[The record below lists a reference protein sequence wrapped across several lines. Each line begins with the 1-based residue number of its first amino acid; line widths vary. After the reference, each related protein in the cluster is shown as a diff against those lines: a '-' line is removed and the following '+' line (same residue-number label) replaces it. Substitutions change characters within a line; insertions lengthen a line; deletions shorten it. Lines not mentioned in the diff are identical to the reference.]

1 MSSSS
6 RSIAA
11 ARQKRA
17 GEQSQP
23 MNTSRPV
30 TSISSQGAFAQQYQ
44 QQMMSQNIP
53 VGSKNVRVAQN
64 KGQFQ
69 GTRTN
74 LNGNQK
80 LQQQEQQE
88 QSTKI
93 SVSNA
98 IGLITLRLGRLE
110 NIVSDAIDEGGLNN
124 GNGNGNNAESTQ
136 NSSNM
141 KLVSDEVFENIVN
154 RLNLLES
161 KIIQI
166 TTQTEKID
174 NLENEMKN
182 MQGSIIN
189 LNALLSSFINDT
201 NEKFV
206 DYENAL
212 AEMEQNFEI
221 NTNDA
226 NIMTEQ
232 NVDTNVLEIDES
244 MNDNS
249 VNNNDLES
257 DAKSSKLENDESNE
271 N

>member
-17 GEQSQP
+17 GEQSQT

-44 QQMMSQNIP
+44 QQMMAQNIP

-64 KGQFQ
+64 KGQIH
-69 GTRTN
+69 TATPTMN
-74 LNGNQK
+74 SNEKSL
-80 LQQQEQQE
+80 QQE
-88 QSTKI
+88 QSAKM

-110 NIVSDAIDEGGLNN
+110 NIVSDAIDEGGINNN
-124 GNGNGNNAESTQ
+124 GKSSQ
-136 NSSNM
+136 IPSNM

-166 TTQTEKID
+166 TNQTEKID
-174 NLENEMKN
+174 KLENEITSV
-182 MQGSIIN
+182 QGSIIN
-189 LNALLSSFINDT
+189 LNALLTTFINDT
-201 NEKFV
+201 NEKFL

-212 AEMEQNFEI
+212 TEIEQNFEI
-221 NTNDA
+221 NTNDV
-226 NIMTEQ
+226 NIITEQ
-232 NVDTNVLEIDES
+232 NEQENVVENDETNDTNNV
-244 MNDNS
+244 
-249 VNNNDLES
+249 VNNN
-257 DAKSSKLENDESNE
+257 LENDTNSIKNE
-271 N
+271 DCNEVN

>member
-69 GTRTN
+69 G
-74 LNGNQK
+74 NQK
-80 LQQQEQQE
+80 LQQQQQQQQQE

-161 KIIQI
+161 KVIQF
-166 TTQTEKID
+166 TNQTEKLEK
-174 NLENEMKN
+174 LENEMTN
-182 MQGSIIN
+182 TQSSIIA
-189 LNALLSSFINDT
+189 LNTLLNSFINDT

-212 AEMEQNFEI
+212 AEIEQNFEI
-221 NTNDA
+221 NTNDV
-226 NIMTEQ
+226 NIMTEEI
-232 NVDTNVLEIDES
+232 VDTNVVEIDET
-244 MNDNS
+244 MNDGN
-249 VNNNDLES
+249 VITNDLES
-257 DAKSSKLENDESNE
+257 VEASESI
-271 N
+271 

>member
-17 GEQSQP
+17 GEQSQT

-44 QQMMSQNIP
+44 QQMMAQNIP

-64 KGQFQ
+64 KGQIQ
-69 GTRTN
+69 
-74 LNGNQK
+74 GNQK
-80 LQQQEQQE
+80 FQQQQQQQQQQQEQT
-88 QSTKI
+88 TKI

-98 IGLITLRLGRLE
+98 IGLVTLRLGRLE
-110 NIVSDAIDEGGLNN
+110 SIVSDAIEQGGFNN
-124 GNGNGNNAESTQ
+124 GNNTESTQ
-136 NSSNM
+136 IPSNM

-154 RLNLLES
+154 RINLLES
-161 KIIQI
+161 KVIQF
-166 TTQTEKID
+166 TNQTEK
-174 NLENEMKN
+174 LENEMTN
-182 MQGSIIN
+182 TQSSIIA
-189 LNALLSSFINDT
+189 LNTLLSSFINDT

-212 AEMEQNFEI
+212 AEIEQNFEI
-221 NTNDA
+221 NANDV

-232 NVDTNVLEIDES
+232 IVDTSVVEIDEAK
-244 MNDNS
+244 NDGN
-249 VNNNDLES
+249 VIGDDLES
-257 DAKSSKLENDESNE
+257 DEAIEISETN
-271 N
+271 

>member
-30 TSISSQGAFAQQYQ
+30 TSISSQGAFAQQQQYQ
-44 QQMMSQNIP
+44 QQMMSQSIP

-64 KGQFQ
+64 RAQ
-69 GTRTN
+69 GPGGR
-74 LNGNQK
+74 GNPNVSD
-80 LQQQEQQE
+80 QQE

-98 IGLITLRLGRLE
+98 IGLITLRLGKLE
-110 NIVSDAIDEGGLNN
+110 KFIHEVNEEGGFSNN
-124 GNGNGNNAESTQ
+124 GGNDMSGTSMPP
-136 NSSNM
+136 NM

-161 KIIQI
+161 KVINFTSQ
-166 TTQTEKID
+166 
-174 NLENEMKN
+174 NENFAKDISN
-182 MQGSIIN
+182 IHTSIIN
-189 LNALLSSFINDT
+189 LNSNLSFFMNET
-201 NEKFV
+201 NQKFV

-212 AEMEQNFEI
+212 GEIEKNFEVDNNLDMVNQESEVTYMEEI
-221 NTNDA
+221 NTN
-226 NIMTEQ
+226 NE
-232 NVDTNVLEIDES
+232 TNTYDES
-244 MNDNS
+244 LE
-249 VNNNDLES
+249 NND
-257 DAKSSKLENDESNE
+257 DNDDNDENNE
-271 N
+271 NT

>member
-44 QQMMSQNIP
+44 QQMMAQNIP

-69 GTRTN
+69 G
-74 LNGNQK
+74 NQK
-80 LQQQEQQE
+80 FQQQQQQQE

-98 IGLITLRLGRLE
+98 IGLVTLRLGRLE
-110 NIVSDAIDEGGLNN
+110 SLVSDVIDQGGFNN
-124 GNGNGNNAESTQ
+124 GNNTESTQ
-136 NSSNM
+136 IPTNM
-141 KLVSDEVFENIVN
+141 KMVTDEVFENIIN
-154 RLNLLES
+154 RINLLES
-161 KIIQI
+161 KVIQF
-166 TTQTEKID
+166 TNQTEKLEK
-174 NLENEMKN
+174 LENEMTN
-182 MQGSIIN
+182 TQSSIIA
-189 LNALLSSFINDT
+189 LNTLLSSFINDT

-212 AEMEQNFEI
+212 AEIEQNFEI
-221 NTNDA
+221 NTNDV
-226 NIMTEQ
+226 NIMTEEI
-232 NVDTNVLEIDES
+232 VDTNVVEIDET
-244 MNDNS
+244 MNDGN
-249 VNNNDLES
+249 VITNDLES
-257 DAKSSKLENDESNE
+257 VEASESI
-271 N
+271 

>member
-17 GEQSQP
+17 GEQSQQ

-44 QQMMSQNIP
+44 QQMMAQNIP
-53 VGSKNVRVAQN
+53 IGSKNVRIAQN
-64 KGQFQ
+64 KGQIQ
-69 GTRTN
+69 AGMN
-74 LNGNQK
+74 NANNNQK
-80 LQQQEQQE
+80 SQQLD

-110 NIVSDAIDEGGLNN
+110 NLVSDAIDEGAFNN
-124 GNGNGNNAESTQ
+124 GNTETPSIPT
-136 NSSNM
+136 NM

-154 RLNLLES
+154 RLNLIES
-161 KIIQI
+161 KIINF
-166 TTQTEKID
+166 TTQNEK
-174 NLENEMKN
+174 LENEMTN
-182 MQGSIIN
+182 MQSSIVT
-189 LNALLSSFINDT
+189 LNSLLTSFVNDT

-212 AEMEQNFEI
+212 AEIENNFEI
-221 NTNDA
+221 NNTV
-226 NIMTEQ
+226 NIVPEQ
-232 NVDTNVLEIDES
+232 NGDAIVGGTVVENVET

-249 VNNNDLES
+249 ITNDLES
-257 DAKSSKLENDESNE
+257 DNKSSKSETSETIE
-271 N
+271 AIE

>member
-17 GEQSQP
+17 GEQSQT

-44 QQMMSQNIP
+44 QQMMAQNIP

-64 KGQFQ
+64 KGQIQ
-69 GTRTN
+69 
-74 LNGNQK
+74 GNQK
-80 LQQQEQQE
+80 FQQQHQQQEQE
-88 QSTKI
+88 QTTKI

-98 IGLITLRLGRLE
+98 IGLVTLRLGRLE
-110 NIVSDAIDEGGLNN
+110 SIVSDAIEQGGFNN
-124 GNGNGNNAESTQ
+124 DGNNTESTQ
-136 NSSNM
+136 IPSNM

-154 RLNLLES
+154 RINLLES
-161 KIIQI
+161 KVIQF
-166 TTQTEKID
+166 TNQTEK
-174 NLENEMKN
+174 LENEMTN
-182 MQGSIIN
+182 TQSSIIA
-189 LNALLSSFINDT
+189 LNTLLSSFINDT

-212 AEMEQNFEI
+212 AEIEQNFEI
-221 NTNDA
+221 NANDV

-232 NVDTNVLEIDES
+232 IVDTSVVEIDETV
-244 MNDNS
+244 NDGN
-249 VNNNDLES
+249 VITNDLES
-257 DAKSSKLENDESNE
+257 DEAIQTSETN
-271 N
+271 

>member
-44 QQMMSQNIP
+44 QQMMAQNIP

-64 KGQFQ
+64 KGQIQ
-69 GTRTN
+69 
-74 LNGNQK
+74 GNQK
-80 LQQQEQQE
+80 FQQQQQQQQQD

-98 IGLITLRLGRLE
+98 IGLVTLRLGRLE
-110 NIVSDAIDEGGLNN
+110 SLVSDVIDQGGFNN
-124 GNGNGNNAESTQ
+124 GNNPESIQ
-136 NSSNM
+136 IPSNM

-154 RLNLLES
+154 RINLLES
-161 KIIQI
+161 KVIQF
-166 TTQTEKID
+166 TNQTEKLEK
-174 NLENEMKN
+174 LENEMTN
-182 MQGSIIN
+182 TQSSIIA
-189 LNALLSSFINDT
+189 LNTLLSSFINDT

-212 AEMEQNFEI
+212 AEIEQNFEI
-221 NTNDA
+221 NANDV

-232 NVDTNVLEIDES
+232 IVDTNVVEINET

-249 VNNNDLES
+249 VNTNDLES
-257 DAKSSKLENDESNE
+257 DNQSSKLESDESNE

>member
-44 QQMMSQNIP
+44 QQMMAQNIP

-64 KGQFQ
+64 KGQIQ
-69 GTRTN
+69 GARTN

-80 LQQQEQQE
+80 FQQQQQQQE

-98 IGLITLRLGRLE
+98 IGLVTLRLGRLE
-110 NIVSDAIDEGGLNN
+110 SLVSDVIDQGGFNN
-124 GNGNGNNAESTQ
+124 GNNSESTQ
-136 NSSNM
+136 IPTNM
-141 KLVSDEVFENIVN
+141 KMVSDEVFENIVN

-161 KIIQI
+161 KVIQF
-166 TTQTEKID
+166 TNQTEK
-174 NLENEMKN
+174 LENEMTN
-182 MQGSIIN
+182 MQNSIIA
-189 LNALLSSFINDT
+189 LNTSMSSFINET
-201 NEKFV
+201 NDKFI

-232 NVDTNVLEIDES
+232 IVDTTVFEIDES

-257 DAKSSKLENDESNE
+257 VEASESN
-271 N
+271 

>member
-44 QQMMSQNIP
+44 QQMMAQNIP
-53 VGSKNVRVAQN
+53 VSSKNVRVAQN
-64 KGQFQ
+64 KGQIQ
-69 GTRTN
+69 
-74 LNGNQK
+74 GNQK
-80 LQQQEQQE
+80 FQQQQQQQQQQQEQT
-88 QSTKI
+88 TKI

-98 IGLITLRLGRLE
+98 IGLVTLRLGRLE
-110 NIVSDAIDEGGLNN
+110 SIVSDAIEQGGFNN
-124 GNGNGNNAESTQ
+124 DGNNTESRQ
-136 NSSNM
+136 IPSNM

-154 RLNLLES
+154 RINLLES
-161 KIIQI
+161 KVIQF
-166 TTQTEKID
+166 TNQTEK
-174 NLENEMKN
+174 LENEMTN
-182 MQGSIIN
+182 TQSSIIA
-189 LNALLSSFINDT
+189 LNTLLSSFINDT

-212 AEMEQNFEI
+212 AEIEQNFEI
-221 NTNDA
+221 NTNDV

-232 NVDTNVLEIDES
+232 IVDTSVVEIDEAK
-244 MNDNS
+244 NDGN
-249 VNNNDLES
+249 VIDDDLES
-257 DAKSSKLENDESNE
+257 DKAIERSETN
-271 N
+271 